1 MPRLGRST
9 PQPSAQSSV
18 GFRWPIDCGS
28 NLARGMLARHK
39 GCARQRS
46 CFRLP
51 LALSITR
58 NTGFFPLA
66 TDGTG
71 VGRRCGREKPSG
83 IDIASDPNPSFEYVQ
98 PAREVTKTERQ
109 KLSND
114 MSARSGRV
122 RGTTTEI
129 RKRCGVLPKARSRGW
144 CWWVGVGWLLAGK
157 CGASIL
163 TRFRETPARGWRF
176 LGRERTGSLWS
187 RTGRSGPSFSAIAR
201 RMRPTI
207 TIELILGDVRFVPSR
222 NYQRNH
228 VLSSTQTLEL
238 SRPRPAIGLANS

>member
-1 MPRLGRST
+1 MSMPRLGRST

-122 RGTTTEI
+122 RGTTPCP
-129 RKRCGVLPKARSRGW
+129 RRSADSGKDPRNLPK
-144 CWWVGVGWLLAGK
+144 
-157 CGASIL
+157 
-163 TRFRETPARGWRF
+163 TRRLSPF
-176 LGRERTGSLWS
+176 L
-187 RTGRSGPSFSAIAR
+187 IAV
-201 RMRPTI
+201 
-207 TIELILGDVRFVPSR
+207 VRHQS
-222 NYQRNH
+222 
-228 VLSSTQTLEL
+228 
-238 SRPRPAIGLANS
+238 